1 MPDREVVR
9 MRRLPIA
16 LLLALAL
23 PACGSTV
30 ATTGPGAQSLGVNG
44 APGTTDSLGAPV
56 PGAAGTDGLGTG
68 ASGTAGDVG
77 TVPGSVGG
85 ATTGGGSGT
94 STGSAG
100 GSSDA
105 GTTTG
110 SGSAAAPAA
119 DGAVGPGITADK
131 IFLGLAYFPDAAAG
145 NAALGAAGA
154 NSGDQR
160 DYYNAVI
167 EDLNA
172 RGGILGRKVVPIY
185 HEYRSGDPI
194 DPQHEAACQRWT
206 KDNKV
211 FAIVFRGRILQEC
224 AMKAGILITSGE
236 GEAGPTYARVPN
248 LVDPS
253 AVRLERLGQ
262 ATVFGLHREKYFEKT
277 PDWPTGKIGVITWQD
292 PSYEYGVK
300 QGYLPALKKLGLESD
315 MERYVVVSQQLGSAA
330 DSSSAVSS
338 AVLAFQSAGIDH
350 VLIQDG
356 AAGVFGL
363 GGLTLLFLNNAK
375 SQNYFPRYG
384 FNANNVP
391 GFSIYP
397 ADQQRGMLAVD
408 FSDYMPTQDEGIA
421 PNPARE
427 RCFDVLRKG
436 GVTPSDQATYAT
448 GADTCDGIWFIETLL
463 KKASE
468 PTLQGV
474 LQAAGSLGTSYL
486 SPLVYGT
493 LLDGSRRDGGHLA
506 RNARF
511 DSGCSCMRYTSKP
524 YAP

>member
-1 MPDREVVR
+1 

-30 ATTGPGAQSLGVNG
+30 ATTGPGAQNLGVAG
-44 APGTTDSLGAPV
+44 APGSTDSLGVPV
-56 PGAAGTDGLGTG
+56 PGTAGTEGLGTG
-68 ASGTAGDVG
+68 APGATGGVG
-77 TVPGSVGG
+77 SVPGSVGG
-85 ATTGGGSGT
+85 GTTGAGSGT
-94 STGSAG
+94 SSGSAG
-100 GSSDA
+100 GPAGA

-110 SGSAAAPAA
+110 SGSAADPAA
-119 DGAVGPGITADK
+119 AGAVGPGITADK
-131 IFLGLAYFPDAAAG
+131 IHLGIAYFPDAAAG

-154 NSGDQR
+154 NAGDQR
-160 DYYNAVI
+160 DYYDAVI
-167 EDLNA
+167 DDVNS
-172 RGGILGRKVVPIY
+172 RGGVLGRKLVPIY
-185 HEYRSGDPI
+185 HEYRSGEPI

-211 FAIVFRGRILQEC
+211 FAILFRGRILQEC
-224 AMKAGILITSGE
+224 AQKAGALITSGD
-236 GEAGPTYARVPN
+236 GEAGPTFERVPN
-248 LVDPS
+248 LVDPG

-262 ATVFGLHREKYFEKT
+262 ATVSGLHREKYFDKT

-300 QGYLPALKKLGLESD
+300 QGYLPALQKLGLKSD
-315 MERYVVVSQQLGSAA
+315 MERYVVVSQQVGSAA

-338 AVLAFQSAGIDH
+338 AVLAFRTAGIDH

-397 ADQQRGMLAVD
+397 QDQQRGMLAVD
-408 FSDYMPTQDEGIA
+408 FSDYMPSQDEGIP

-427 RCFDVLRKG
+427 RCHQVLKKG
-436 GVTPSDQATYAT
+436 GVTPSDQVTYAT
-448 GADTCDGIWFIETLL
+448 AAGACDGVWFVETLL
-463 KKASE
+463 KKASR

-474 LQAAGSLGTSYL
+474 LQAAGSLGTSYQ

-506 RNARF
+506 RNARY
-511 DSGCSCMRYTSKP
+511 DEGCSCMRFTSKP

>member
-1 MPDREVVR
+1 
-9 MRRLPIA
+9 MRPTWIA

-30 ATTGPGAQSLGVNG
+30 ATQGGDALSGVSGPAAAGDGLGQAGSAPYGELTTGDGIT
-44 APGTTDSLGAPV
+44 APGTT
-56 PGAAGTDGLGTG
+56 GTS
-68 ASGTAGDVG
+68 A
-77 TVPGSVGG
+77 
-85 ATTGGGSGT
+85 GSGGVAVP
-94 STGSAG
+94 GSAG
-100 GSSDA
+100 GVASGG
-105 GTTTG
+105 GTGRVSTP
-110 SGSAAAPAA
+110 GSAPGAVSAPAA
-119 DGAVGPGITADK
+119 GAGAVGPGITATE
-131 IFLGLAYFPDAAAG
+131 IRLGIAYFPDAAAA

-167 EDLNA
+167 GDLNA
-172 RGGILGRKVVPIY
+172 RGGLLGRKVVPIY
-185 HEYRSGDPI
+185 HEYRSGEPI
-194 DPQHEAACQRWT
+194 DPQHEAACNKWT

-211 FAIVFRGRILQEC
+211 FAILFRGRILQEC
-224 AMKAGILITSGE
+224 AVKAGALITSGD
-236 GEAGPTYARVPN
+236 GEAGPTYERVPN

-253 AVRLERLGQ
+253 DVRLERLGQ
-262 ATVFGLHREKYFEKT
+262 ATVSGLHREKYFTPT

-292 PSYEYGVK
+292 PSYEYGMK
-300 QGYLPALKKLGLESD
+300 QGYLPALARLGLKVEL
-315 MERYVVVSQQLGSAA
+315 ERYVVVSQQVGSAA

-338 AVLAFQSAGIDH
+338 AVLAFRSKGIDH

-408 FSDYMPTQDEGIA
+408 FSDYMPNQDQGIA

-427 RCFDVLRKG
+427 RCFAVLKKG
-436 GVTPSDQATYAT
+436 GVTPNDQATYAT
-448 GADTCDGIWFIETLL
+448 GAGACDGVWFIETLL
-463 KKASE
+463 KRAAQ
-468 PTLQGV
+468 PTLQGA
-474 LQAAGSLGTSYL
+474 LQAAAGLGTSYQ
-486 SPLVYGT
+486 SPQVYGT

>member
-1 MPDREVVR
+1 
-9 MRRLPIA
+9 MRRSWIA

-30 ATTGPGAQSLGVNG
+30 APQGDALTGAGGPQVAAGGDGLGGPALPEQLATEGGAVSSGGPGVVG
-44 APGTTDSLGAPV
+44 APGGVPV
-56 PGAAGTDGLGTG
+56 PGGAAGAGSGGSTGEAGADPVAVGSGGTSGG
-68 ASGTAGDVG
+68 AS
-77 TVPGSVGG
+77 
-85 ATTGGGSGT
+85 
-94 STGSAG
+94 
-100 GSSDA
+100 
-105 GTTTG
+105 
-110 SGSAAAPAA
+110 
-119 DGAVGPGITADK
+119 GAVGPGITDDK
-131 IFLGLAYFPDAAAG
+131 IFLGIAYFPDAAAG

-154 NSGDQR
+154 NAGDQR
-160 DYYNAVI
+160 DYSNAVI
-167 EDLNA
+167 ADLNA

-185 HEYRSGDPI
+185 HEYRSGEPI
-194 DPQHEAACQRWT
+194 DPQHEAACNKWT
-206 KDNKV
+206 KDNQV
-211 FAIVFRGRILQEC
+211 FAILFRGRILQEC
-224 AMKAGILITSGE
+224 AMKAGALITSGD
-236 GEAGPTYARVPN
+236 GEAGPTYDRVPN
-248 LVDPS
+248 LVDPG
-253 AVRLERLGQ
+253 AVRLERLGE
-262 ATVFGLHREKYFEKT
+262 ATVLGLDREKYFTPT

-292 PSYEYGVK
+292 PSYEYGMK
-300 QGYLPALKKLGLESD
+300 QGYLPALKRLGLKVED
-315 MERYVVVSQQLGSAA
+315 ERYIVVSQQVGSAA
-330 DSSSAVSS
+330 DSSSQVSS
-338 AVLAFQSAGIDH
+338 AVLSFRSKGIDH

-408 FSDYMPTQDEGIA
+408 FSDYMPSQDQGIA

-427 RCFDVLRKG
+427 RCFAVLRKG

-448 GADTCDGIWFIETLL
+448 GAAACDGIWFIETLL
-463 KKASE
+463 KKAPQ
-468 PTLQGV
+468 PTLQGA
-474 LQAAGSLGTSYL
+474 LQAAAALGTSYR

-493 LLDGSRRDGGHLA
+493 RLGPGQRDGAHLA

-511 DSGCSCMRYTSKP
+511 DSGCSCMRYTTKP

>member
-1 MPDREVVR
+1 

-30 ATTGPGAQSLGVNG
+30 ATTGPGAQNLGVAG
-44 APGTTDSLGAPV
+44 APGSTDSLGEPV
-56 PGAAGTDGLGTG
+56 PGAAGGTDGLVVPGT
-68 ASGTAGDVG
+68 ASGG
-77 TVPGSVGG
+77 TVG
-85 ATTGGGSGT
+85 APT
-94 STGSAG
+94 

-105 GTTTG
+105 AGSTGTGAGAVGGPAVGSATNTTG
-110 SGSAAAPAA
+110 SGTAAGPSAAAVA
-119 DGAVGPGITADK
+119 PGITADK
-131 IFLGLAYFPDAAAG
+131 IFLGIAYFPDAAAG

-160 DYYNAVI
+160 DYSNAVI
-167 EDLNA
+167 ADLNS

-185 HEYRSGDPI
+185 HEYRSGEPI

-211 FAIVFRGRILQEC
+211 FAILFRGRILQEC
-224 AMKAGILITSGE
+224 AQKAGILITSGD
-236 GEAGPTYARVPN
+236 GEAGPTYDRVPN
-248 LVDPS
+248 LVDPA

-262 ATVFGLHREKYFEKT
+262 ATVSGLHRENYFEKT

-292 PSYEYGVK
+292 PSYEFGVK
-300 QGYLPALKKLGLESD
+300 QGYLPALAKLGLKSD
-315 MERYVVVSQQLGSAA
+315 MERYVVVSQQVGSAA

-338 AVLAFQSAGIDH
+338 AVLAFRSAGIDH

-408 FSDYMPTQDEGIA
+408 FSDYMPSQDDGIA

-427 RCFDVLRKG
+427 RCHSVLKKG
-436 GVTPSDQATYAT
+436 GVTPSDQATFAT
-448 GADTCDGIWFIETLL
+448 AAAACDSVWFVETLL
-463 KKASE
+463 KKASS

-474 LQAAGSLGTSYL
+474 LQAAAALGTSYP

-493 LLDGSRRDGGHLA
+493 RLTGSQRDGAHLA
-506 RNARF
+506 RNARY
-511 DSGCSCMRYTSKP
+511 DSGCSCMRYTTKP

>member
-1 MPDREVVR
+1 

-30 ATTGPGAQSLGVNG
+30 ATTGTGAQGVAG
-44 APGTTDSLGAPV
+44 APGSTDSLEAPV
-56 PGAAGTDGLGTG
+56 PGTAGSDGLGVAEPGTTSG
-68 ASGTAGDVG
+68 AAASGAAGSG
-77 TVPGSVGG
+77 
-85 ATTGGGSGT
+85 TTGGGAGT
-94 STGSAG
+94 SNGSAG
-100 GSSDA
+100 GSA
-105 GTTTG
+105 GPGAASG
-110 SGSAAAPAA
+110 SGPAAGPAAAA
-119 DGAVGPGITADK
+119 GAVGPGITADA
-131 IFLGLAYFPDAAAG
+131 IHLGIAYFPDAAAG

-154 NSGDQR
+154 NAGDQR
-160 DYYNAVI
+160 DYYDAVI
-167 EDLNA
+167 DDVNS
-172 RGGILGRKVVPIY
+172 RGGVLGRKLVPIY
-185 HEYRSGDPI
+185 HEYRTGEPI

-211 FAIVFRGRILQEC
+211 FAILFRGRILQEC
-224 AMKAGILITSGE
+224 AMRAGALIISGD
-236 GEAGPTYARVPN
+236 GEAGPTYQRVPN
-248 LVDPS
+248 LVDPG

-262 ATVFGLHREKYFEKT
+262 ATVSGLHREKYFEKT

-300 QGYLPALKKLGLESD
+300 QGYLPALAKLGLRSD
-315 MERYVVVSQQLGSAA
+315 LERYVVVSQQVGSAA

-338 AVLAFQSAGIDH
+338 AVLAFRTAGIDH

-397 ADQQRGMLAVD
+397 SDQQRGMLAVD

-427 RCFDVLRKG
+427 RCHRVLEKG
-436 GVTPSDQATYAT
+436 GVTPSDQTTYAT
-448 GADTCDGIWFIETLL
+448 AAGACDGVWFVETLL
-463 KKASE
+463 RKASQ
-468 PTLQGV
+468 PTLQGA
-474 LQAAGSLGTSYL
+474 LQAAASLGTSYR
-486 SPLVYGT
+486 SPQVYGT

-506 RNARF
+506 RNARY
-511 DSGCSCMRYTSKP
+511 DTGCSCMRYTGQP
-524 YAP
+524 YVP